1 VTSIRNTLSLITIVA
16 LAVGSPPA
24 AFAGPSPL
32 SPPEIFDKC
41 IPSVVTL
48 HILTTSGD
56 EYVATAFVVSSGG
69 VAATA
74 WHVVHDAATVRATL
88 PDGSECR
95 MQKILGWD
103 EAHDLAL
110 IVLERTDLPALQFAK
125 ETPRIGSRVYT
136 IGAPRGYEFSFVEGM
151 LNQVQAIDS
160 FPQYQVSCPISRG
173 NSGGPLL
180 NAHGEVTGLISWTR
194 KNAQNLSFA
203 VPSGFLTALLADA
216 ASGLPSPTPY
226 VTEAGRPSDQTPAPL
241 ATSAGAA
248 PQIESET
255 LNVKVPAVRSGLDT
269 DRADATKTAMASDL
283 HGGWMD
289 GEESSNRSF
298 EEFRQLLESAGSQ
311 SLRVTITKGESSQKF
326 QFVVPESPFRN
337 GAAK

>member
-1 VTSIRNTLSLITIVA
+1 MTRIRNTFSLLTIVA
-16 LAVGSPPA
+16 LAVGSPPG
-24 AFAGPSPL
+24 AFSGQSPL

-41 IPSVVTL
+41 LPSVVTL
-48 HILTTSGD
+48 HILTTTGD
-56 EYVATAFVVSSGG
+56 AYVATAFVVSAGG

-95 MQKILGWD
+95 MLKLLGRD

-110 IVLERTDLPALQFAK
+110 IALERTDLPALPFAK
-125 ETPRIGSRVYT
+125 EAPKVGSRVYT
-136 IGAPRGYEFSFVEGM
+136 IGTPRGYAFSFVEGM

-203 VPSGFLTALLADA
+203 VPSRFLTALLADA
-216 ASGLPSPTPY
+216 ASSLPSPTPY
-226 VTEAGRPSDQTPAPL
+226 VTEAGRPIDLTPVPL
-241 ATSAGAA
+241 TTSAGSAA
-248 PQIESET
+248 QIETET

-269 DRADATKTAMASDL
+269 DRADATKTAVALDI
-283 HGGWMD
+283 HAGGMN

-298 EEFRQLLESAGSQ
+298 KEFRQLLESAGSQ
-311 SLRVTITKGESSQKF
+311 SIHVTITKGESSQKF
-326 QFVVPESPFRN
+326 QFVVPENPFRN
-337 GAAK
+337 GAEK